1 MADATGKMTS
11 HESKSLNGNVLGHGG
26 LIARKLPTYEH
37 RAPQVAMASAVAEAF
52 ARQNHLMVEAGTGV
66 GKSFAYLVPAI
77 DRALYHG
84 QRVVISTHTI
94 ALQEQLIHK
103 DIPFL
108 QSVIPDPF
116 LAVLVKG
123 RSNYLGLRRLARAS
137 QRQTMLLDA
146 KGQIAE
152 LHRIEDWAY
161 ETQDGSLADLDEQP
175 SLEVWDRVRSEH
187 DDCLGR
193 KCPTYGPCFYQRARR
208 RASEAQLLIVN
219 HALLFSDLALR
230 AEGVSVLPDYELI
243 VLDEAHTVEN
253 VAASHFG
260 QNITDAQVRYLLN
273 SLHNP
278 RTGKGMLAHKN
289 SAEALAAVREAR
301 TASEEYF
308 QTLGELARD
317 RSETAVR
324 FRQPPPVRQG
334 LSSVLRELKQQIAG
348 LRAGVKDEN
357 DQSELVAMEGR
368 CQALALN
375 VEAWHAQATADWV
388 YWVESATGARKR
400 VTLCGRPIDVAPM
413 LQQLLFDRVK
423 SVVMTSA
430 TLTVAGD
437 DPFGYLRGRLG
448 LPEVRCL
455 ALGSP
460 FDYRRQMK
468 VFVRTDLPDPS
479 TGAAFTARACDA
491 LKDYLR
497 RSGGRAFVLFTS
509 YGMLRECA
517 ETMRPFLEQEQ
528 MPLLVQGQG
537 LPRGKMLERFRGV
550 PRSVLFG
557 TDTFWAGVD
566 VPGDALSNV
575 IIVKLPFAAP
585 GDPMVE
591 ARIEHLRQQGGNPFM
606 EFQVP
611 EAVLKFRQGV
621 GRLIRTR
628 TDSGMIVILDP
639 RVVTKPYG
647 KRFLDALPDCEMI
660 MERHP
665 SE

>member
-1 MADATGKMTS
+1 MHDHKLKT
-11 HESKSLNGNVLGHGG
+11 LNGNVLGAGG

-37 RAPQVAMASAVAEAF
+37 RAPQVEMAAAVAEAF
-52 ARQNHLMVEAGTGV
+52 EKQNHLMVEAGTGV

-77 DRALYHG
+77 DRALQHG

-94 ALQEQLIHK
+94 ALQEQLIQK

-137 QRQTMLLDA
+137 QRQNVLFDV
-146 KGQIAE
+146 KGHVAE

-161 ETQDGSLADLDEQP
+161 QTPDGTLADMEEQP

-193 KCPTYGPCFYQRARR
+193 KCPTFGPCFYQRARR
-208 RASEAQLLIVN
+208 RAAEAQLLIVN

-230 AEGVSVLPDYELI
+230 AEGASVLPDYDLI

-253 VAASHFG
+253 VAADHFG
-260 QNITDAQVRYLLN
+260 TNISDTQVRFLLN
-273 SLHNP
+273 TLHNP
-278 RTGKGMLAHKN
+278 RTLKGMLAHKK
-289 SAEALAAVREAR
+289 SADALAAVREAR
-301 TASEEYF
+301 AAAEDYF
-308 QTLGELARD
+308 QSLAEWTRD
-317 RSETAVR
+317 RSESVLR
-324 FRQPPPVRQG
+324 FRQPPQVAQG
-334 LSSVLRELKQQIAG
+334 LSPALRELKQQMAG
-348 LRAGVKDEN
+348 LVAGAADES
-357 DQSELVAMEGR
+357 DQSELQAMEGR
-368 CQALALN
+368 CHALALS
-375 VEAWHAQATADWV
+375 VEAWHAQASAGWV
-388 YWVESATGARKR
+388 YWVEAATGVRQR
-400 VTLCGRPIDVAPM
+400 ITLCGRPIEVGP
-413 LQQLLFDRVK
+413 LLKTLLFDRVK

-430 TLTVAGD
+430 TLTVAGNA
-437 DPFGYLRGRLG
+437 PFDYLRGRLG
-448 LPEVRCL
+448 LVDVRCV

-460 FDYRRQMK
+460 FDYREQMK
-468 VFVRTDLPDPS
+468 VYVRTGLPDPS
-479 TGAAFTARACDA
+479 SGSTFTTRACA
-491 LKDYLR
+491 AMKDYLR

-517 ETMRPFLEQEQ
+517 ELMRAFLAEEQ

-537 LPRGKMLERFRGV
+537 MPRGKMLDRFRSV

-585 GDPMVE
+585 NDPMVE
-591 ARIEHLRQQGGNPFM
+591 ARIERIREQGGNPFM

-621 GRLIRTR
+621 GRLIRSR
-628 TDSGMIVILDP
+628 TDTGMIVLLDP

-647 KRFLDALPDCEMI
+647 KRFLDALPECEI
-660 MERHP
+660 IREVDV
-665 SE
+665 E

>member
-1 MADATGKMTS
+1 MPDHSLNT
-11 HESKSLNGNVLGHGG
+11 LNGNVLGTGG
-26 LIARKLPTYEH
+26 LIARKMPGYEH
-37 RAPQVAMASAVAEAF
+37 RAPQVAMAGAVAEAF
-52 ARQNHLMVEAGTGV
+52 EKQNHLMVEAGTGV

-77 DRALYHG
+77 DRALHHG

-94 ALQEQLIHK
+94 ALQEQLMHK

-108 QSVIPDPF
+108 QSVIPDNF

-137 QRQTMLLDA
+137 QRQTLLFDT
-146 KGQIAE
+146 KGQVAE

-161 ETQDGSLADLDEQP
+161 QTADGSLADMEEQP

-193 KCPTYGPCFYQRARR
+193 KCPTYGQCFYQRARR
-208 RASEAQLLIVN
+208 RAAEAQLLIVN
-219 HALLFSDLALR
+219 HAMLFSDLALR
-230 AEGVSVLPDYELI
+230 AQGVSVLPDYDLI

-253 VAASHFG
+253 VAADHFG
-260 QNITDAQVRYLLN
+260 TNISDTQVRYLLN
-273 SLHNP
+273 TLHNP
-278 RTGKGMLAHKN
+278 RTGKGLLAYKK

-301 TASEEYF
+301 AAGEDYF
-308 QTLGELARD
+308 QSLSEWARD
-317 RSETAVR
+317 RSESVLR
-324 FRQPPPVRQG
+324 FRQPPQVGQG
-334 LSSVLRELKQQIAG
+334 LSPALRELKQQIAG
-348 LRAGVKDEN
+348 LCAGSADES
-357 DQSELVAMEGR
+357 DQSELAAMEGR
-368 CQALALN
+368 CHALALS
-375 VEAWHAQATADWV
+375 VEGWHAQTSDGWV
-388 YWVESATGARKR
+388 YWVEAATGARKR
-400 VTLCGRPIDVAPM
+400 VMLCGRPIDVGPM
-413 LQQLLFDRVK
+413 LKELLFDRVK

-437 DPFGYLRGRLG
+437 EPFGYLRGRLG
-448 LPEVRCL
+448 LEDVRSV

-460 FDYRRQMK
+460 FDYRQQMK
-468 VFVRTDLPDPS
+468 VYVRTGLPDPS
-479 TGAAFTARACDA
+479 SGSAFITRACEA
-491 LKDYLR
+491 MKDYLR

-517 ETMRPFLEQEQ
+517 ELMRSFLEVEQ

-537 LPRGKMLERFRGV
+537 LPRGKMLERFRSV

-585 GDPMVE
+585 NDPMVE
-591 ARIEHLRQQGGNPFM
+591 ARIESIRAQGGNPFM

-611 EAVLKFRQGV
+611 EAILKFRQGV

-628 TDSGMIVILDP
+628 TDTGMIVILDP

-647 KRFLDALPDCEMI
+647 KRFLQALPECEVI
-660 MERHP
+660 MEKD
-665 SE
+665 EA

>member
-1 MADATGKMTS
+1 MHDHSLKT
-11 HESKSLNGNVLGHGG
+11 LNGNVLGADG
-26 LIARKLPTYEH
+26 LIARKMPGYEH
-37 RAPQVAMASAVAEAF
+37 RAPQVAMAAAVAEAF
-52 ARQNHLMVEAGTGV
+52 EKQNHLMVEAGTGV

-77 DRALYHG
+77 DRALHHG

-94 ALQEQLIHK
+94 ALQEQLMHK

-108 QSVIPDPF
+108 QSVIPDNF

-137 QRQTMLLDA
+137 QRQAILFDA
-146 KGQIAE
+146 KGQVAE

-161 ETQDGSLADLDEQP
+161 QTQDGSLADMEEQP
-175 SLEVWDRVRSEH
+175 SMEVWDRVRSEH

-208 RASEAQLLIVN
+208 RAAEAQLLIVN

-230 AEGVSVLPDYELI
+230 AQGVSVLPDYDLI

-253 VAASHFG
+253 VAADHFG
-260 QNITDAQVRYLLN
+260 TNISDTQVRYLLN
-273 SLHNP
+273 TLHNP
-278 RTGKGMLAHKN
+278 RTGKGLLAHKK
-289 SAEALAAVREAR
+289 SVDALAAVREAR
-301 TASEEYF
+301 AAGEDYF
-308 QTLGELARD
+308 QSLSEWARD
-317 RSETAVR
+317 RSETVLR
-324 FRQPPPVRQG
+324 FRQPPQVGQG
-334 LSSVLRELKQQIAG
+334 LSPALRELKQQIAG
-348 LRAGVKDEN
+348 LCAGAADES
-357 DQSELVAMEGR
+357 DQSELAAMEGR
-368 CQALALN
+368 CHALALS
-375 VEAWHAQATADWV
+375 VEGWHAQASDGWV
-388 YWVESATGARKR
+388 YWVEAATGVRKR
-400 VTLCGRPIDVAPM
+400 VTLCGRPINVGPM
-413 LQQLLFDRVK
+413 LKELLFDRVK

-437 DPFGYLRGRLG
+437 EPFGYLRGRLG
-448 LPEVRCL
+448 LEDVRGV

-460 FDYRRQMK
+460 FDYRQQMK
-468 VFVRTDLPDPS
+468 VCVRTGLPDPS
-479 TGAAFTARACDA
+479 SGSAFTTRACEA
-491 LKDYLR
+491 MKDYLR
-497 RSGGRAFVLFTS
+497 RSCGRAFVLFTS

-517 ETMRPFLEQEQ
+517 ELMRSFLDAEE

-537 LPRGKMLERFRGV
+537 LPRGKMLERFRSV

-585 GDPMVE
+585 NDPMVE
-591 ARIEHLRQQGGNPFM
+591 ARIESIREQGGNPFM

-611 EAVLKFRQGV
+611 EAILKFRQGV
-621 GRLIRTR
+621 GRLIRTK
-628 TDSGMIVILDP
+628 TDTGMIVILDP

-647 KRFLDALPDCEMI
+647 KRFLQALPDCEII
-660 MERHP
+660 MDED
-665 SE
+665 EN